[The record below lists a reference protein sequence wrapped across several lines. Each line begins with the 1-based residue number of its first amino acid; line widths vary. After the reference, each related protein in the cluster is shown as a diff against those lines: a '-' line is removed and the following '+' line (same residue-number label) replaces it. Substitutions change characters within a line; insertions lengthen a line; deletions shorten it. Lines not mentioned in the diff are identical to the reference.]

1 MALNDKSILDNVK
14 ELVGVMP
21 AEEGFD
27 EEIVS
32 HINTVFGTL
41 QQLGVGPVNG
51 FEIEDKT
58 TKWSE
63 YLGDVKILSMVKSYM
78 KLRVRL
84 LWDPPT
90 TSFAITSFDK
100 QISEFEGRLN
110 IAVETP
116 PREDL
121 GIDLLI

>member
-1 MALNDKSILDNVK
+1 MVAVNDKSILDNVK

-21 AEEGFD
+21 SETGFD

-41 QQLGVGPVNG
+41 QQLGVGPVDG
-51 FEIEDKT
+51 FEIEDNDP
-58 TKWSE
+58 KWSE
-63 YLGDVKILSMVKSYM
+63 YLGDTKILSMVKSYM

-84 LWDPPT
+84 LFDPPP
-90 TSFAITSFDK
+90 TSFGITSFEN
-100 QISEFEGRLN
+100 QIREFEGRLN

-116 PREDL
+116 PREELD
-121 GIDLLI
+121 ILI